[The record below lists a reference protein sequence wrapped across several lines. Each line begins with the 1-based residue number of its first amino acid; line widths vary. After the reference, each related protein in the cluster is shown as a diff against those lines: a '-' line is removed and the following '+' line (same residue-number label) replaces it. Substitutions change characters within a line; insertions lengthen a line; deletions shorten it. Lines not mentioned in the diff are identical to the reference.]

1 MPGDFDPPLQG
12 VGTRGWWAGWTMQ
25 TQFYWTQ
32 HFPAKGKI
40 ELVQTYRPVVGGSYI
55 TTNDDGAGSIKAYC
69 GNGDSLKKIKQLK
82 SQYPAQKGSDVALME
97 RTIQYVLKTGNNWNG
112 PIASFHLSVVTDN
125 PDDIVLTCMPRLK
138 RVAPTRYELVR
149 ANYRPDHDLD
159 LLILRANR

>member
-1 MPGDFDPPLQG
+1 
-12 VGTRGWWAGWTMQ
+12 MQ

-112 PIASFHLSVVTDN
+112 PIASFHLSVVADN